1 MHPEHKLTD
10 TERRLEALENL
21 LLFGGGVA
29 SGAASVI
36 GLRTPFGG
44 QVARAVPGVAS
55 RFIGKH
61 PLASLLALGYAA
73 HKAGLS
79 PAETAIMAA
88 EEAVTMVPGTPQWW
102 LEQLPTIEQSV
113 ATIQSYV
120 PAGGLPV
127 VSPGARPTKL
137 QKALIKRLGIRDR
150 PTKLGGIFMPGK
162 KRKVSKA
169 NRAVKQA
176 MTWLKAGTKATS
188 GAKPGRL
195 PAGAFKTAVMAAG
208 RANPNTKSQIG
219 KGKSKMSKLARR
231 LKKWW

>member
-10 TERRLEALENL
+10 TERRLELLENIL
-21 LLFGGGVA
+21 LYGGGVA
-29 SGAASVI
+29 SGVASTI
-36 GLRTPFGG
+36 GLQSPFGG
-44 QVARAVPGVAS
+44 QVARSIPGVAS

-61 PLASLLALGYAA
+61 WFASLLALGYAS

-79 PAETAIMAA
+79 PTETAIVAA
-88 EEAVTMVPGTPQWW
+88 EDAVTMMPGTPQWW
-102 LEQLPTIEQSV
+102 QEQFPTIQESA
-113 ATIQSYV
+113 ATIQSYI

-127 VSPGARPTKL
+127 VSPGARPAKL

-150 PTKLGGIFMPGK
+150 PTKLGGIFTSGK
-162 KRKVSKA
+162 KRKVSRA
-169 NRAVKQA
+169 NKAVKQA
-176 MTWLKAGTKATS
+176 MTWLKAGTKAAS

-208 RANPNTKSQIG
+208 RANPNTKSRIG
-219 KGKSKMSKLARR
+219 KGKSKMNKLARR